1 MTLPAQPQTSRPATG
16 HGVPCLSEAPCK
28 GVPRENLLLAVA
40 SNRLESPRSERHT
53 IRVCEVL
60 SGQRQKTQTKGEAS
74 FCLCP
79 LSM

>member
-1 MTLPAQPQTSRPATG
+1 MTLPAQPQTPRPVTG
-16 HGVPCLSEAPCK
+16 LGVPWVSEAPRK
-28 GVPRENLLLAVA
+28 GAPRENLLLAVA
-40 SNRLESPRSERHT
+40 INRLESPRSGRHT

-60 SGQRQKTQTKGEAS
+60 SGQRQKKETKGEAA